1 MPVATGQSQRRN
13 RYFAVWCESC
23 FLFMF
28 SCYFVF
34 PVKSAYHM
42 DDQDHILQDS
52 EPPGSAEGSISPAQ
66 AAHKGDTEAA
76 LHHHYSCAVLLAR
89 LSETVNASGDLAAIC
104 QMFAEEVGD
113 LFEADAASVFLAT
126 GPRYLNYTAG
136 SGLSQRFIAH
146 VEETASAEA
155 SSQFLSRL
163 QGPTIIRDIRQE
175 QIAPPYGRLLLDEGI
190 TALASFPMRNRGK
203 LLGFTTL
210 YYKKARDFS
219 EADIS
224 EADINVLRSFTNLLA
239 LSVANVQF
247 TEAKQGENKARDRF
261 LNALSHELRTPLTS
275 ILGFTQVIRKRFI
288 NAPGTDARLL
298 DQLEVLWT
306 QAQRLNRLI
315 DTFVDL
321 SHIERG
327 EFEINLGK
335 VELGTVLGS
344 AVAQALGQA
353 RSKQRVEVQITD
365 PTIWVLGDRRRL
377 EQVFTHIVS
386 NALRYSPPDEPIVV
400 RCRVDATQ
408 GHVVVDVS
416 DSGPGIPVHLR
427 KDIFER
433 LNPGDAQRSG
443 GLGVGLYLS
452 RTVIEAHGGHISV
465 QSSPSE
471 GTTITIVLPV

>member
-1 MPVATGQSQRRN
+1 M
-13 RYFAVWCESC
+13 E
-23 FLFMF
+23 
-28 SCYFVF
+28 
-34 PVKSAYHM
+34 
-42 DDQDHILQDS
+42 DEDHILQDR
-52 EPPGSAEGSISPAQ
+52 EPHGSAGSSVSPTQ
-66 AAHKGDTEAA
+66 AERRRDTEVA

-89 LSETVNASGDLAAIC
+89 LSETVNASGDLSAIC
-104 QMFAEEVGD
+104 QMVAEEVGD
-113 LFEADAASVFLAT
+113 LFDADAASVFLAT

-136 SGLSQRFIAH
+136 FGLSQRFIAH
-146 VEETASAEA
+146 VEEIASEGA

-163 QGPTIIRDIRQE
+163 QGPTIVHDIVQE
-175 QIAPPYGRLLLDEGI
+175 QIAPPYGQLLPDEGI

-219 EADIS
+219 EADI
-224 EADINVLRSFTNLLA
+224 NVLRSFANLLA

-247 TEAKQGENKARDRF
+247 TEAQQGENKARDRF

-275 ILGFTQVIRKRFI
+275 ILGFTQVIRKRFT

-327 EFEINLGK
+327 EFEINMGK
-335 VELGTVLGS
+335 VELGTVLRS

-353 RSKQRVEVQITD
+353 RSRQRVEVQIAD
-365 PTIWVLGDRRRL
+365 SPIWVLGDNKRL

-386 NALRYSPPDEPIVV
+386 NALRYSPPDQPIVV
-400 RCRVDATQ
+400 RCRVDETE
-408 GHVVVDVS
+408 GHVVVAVS

-427 KDIFER
+427 KDVFER
-433 LNPGDAQRSG
+433 SNPGDAQRSG

-465 QSSPSE
+465 QSSPSD